1 MKQLVVIAGP
11 TASGKTQLAIE
22 LAQLLDAEIIN
33 ADSRQFYK
41 GLDIGT
47 AKPTIEE
54 QAQVKHHFLD
64 IKKPNEPYS
73 AGDFE
78 RDVLAFLEEYYQN
91 HDIAILVGGSGLY
104 LKAVIEGFDDLPR
117 DENIRENWNEQF
129 TKHGI
134 RCLQE
139 RIIELDSVFAKIAEL
154 DNPQRLIRA
163 IEVCET
169 TGAKLSDLRIGNS
182 KNRDFQCQNFYLNP
196 ERAILY
202 ERINQRVDTML
213 NTGLLDEVKSHVSY
227 KGSNAL
233 KTVGYSE
240 LFSFLDGEYS
250 FEYAVAK
257 IKQHTRNY
265 AKRQVT
271 WFKKQDGFIPV
282 ADNAVS
288 FIQKH
293 LNA

>member
-1 MKQLVVIAGP
+1 
-11 TASGKTQLAIE
+11 
-22 LAQLLDAEIIN
+22 
-33 ADSRQFYK
+33 
-41 GLDIGT
+41 
-47 AKPTIEE
+47 
-54 QAQVKHHFLD
+54 
-64 IKKPNEPYS
+64 
-73 AGDFE
+73 
-78 RDVLAFLEEYYQN
+78 
-91 HDIAILVGGSGLY
+91 
-104 LKAVIEGFDDLPR
+104 LPR
-117 DENIRENWNEQF
+117 DENIRANWNKQF

-139 RIIELDSVFAKIAEL
+139 RIIELDPVFAKTAEL

-169 TGAKLSDLRIGNS
+169 TGAKLSELRNGNS
-182 KNRDFQCQNFYLNP
+182 KIRPFQCHSFYLNP
-196 ERAILY
+196 ERATLY

-213 NTGLLDEVKSHVSY
+213 NTGLLDEVKSHVMY

-250 FEYAVAK
+250 FEYTVLK